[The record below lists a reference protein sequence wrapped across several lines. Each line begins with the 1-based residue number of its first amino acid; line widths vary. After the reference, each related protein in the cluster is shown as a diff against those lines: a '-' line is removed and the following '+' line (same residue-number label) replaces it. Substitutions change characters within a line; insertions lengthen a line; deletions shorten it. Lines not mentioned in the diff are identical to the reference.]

1 MFEEN
6 RAWSWDESYEEQ
18 VLVDLEWGNDND
30 KEAASKENEKVTE
43 ELENI
48 SPVSRDE
55 NMSSSSGEERVRRT
69 P

>member
-30 KEAASKENEKVTE
+30 KEAASKENLKVTE

-48 SPVSRDE
+48 SPISRDE

>member
-18 VLVDLEWGNDND
+18 VLVYLEWGNDND
-30 KEAASKENEKVTE
+30 KEAASKENLKVTE

-48 SPVSRDE
+48 SPISRDE